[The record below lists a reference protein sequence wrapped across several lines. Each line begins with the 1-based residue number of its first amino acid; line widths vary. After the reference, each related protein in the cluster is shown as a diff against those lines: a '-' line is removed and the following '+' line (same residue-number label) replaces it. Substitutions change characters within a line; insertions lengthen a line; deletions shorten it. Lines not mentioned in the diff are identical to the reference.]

1 MRSVLQVLASVGLT
15 AGPFAFP
22 VLVLAGM
29 AQPVEAVVSVEES
42 AERVAMVLPAPPAD
56 STPLAESKVEPE
68 VEPEVESE
76 VEPEMDAL
84 ASSPAWSAPNSV
96 VLPSNIDKNPRKS
109 TLTPRKSKKTTSKKS
124 RRCLDQEPGI
134 VKTGSNR
141 YTVDRSVIAPYASPQ
156 KAEELA
162 WTAWHTDD
170 HGAVDGFVVK
180 RMRCGSL
187 LRQAGFKNGDVVLAV
202 NGNPITTLFQ
212 GFNTWRKVRKDDT
225 FRVKVQRRSGEVEVL
240 RFTLK

>member
-22 VLVLAGM
+22 VVVLAGM
-29 AQPVEAVVSVEES
+29 TQPVDAVSSVEES
-42 AERVAMVLPAPPAD
+42 VERVVLVLPAPPVDREA
-56 STPLAESKVEPE
+56 TPELEVEPGG
-68 VEPEVESE
+68 EPEVESE
-76 VEPEMDAL
+76 VDPPEVEESMLALSSPNLPMTHPNL
-84 ASSPAWSAPNSV
+84 ASGA
-96 VLPSNIDKNPRKS
+96 
-109 TLTPRKSKKTTSKKS
+109 RKSKKTAQKTKKARPKRS
-124 RRCLDQEPGI
+124 RKCLDHDPGI

-162 WTAWHTDD
+162 WTAWHTDAE
-170 HGAVDGFVVK
+170 GEVDGFVVK

-202 NGNPITTLFQ
+202 NGNPITTLLQ
-212 GFNTWRKVRKDDT
+212 GFNTWRKVRKADT
-225 FRVKVQRRSGEVEVL
+225 FRVKVQRKSGEVDVL
-240 RFTLK
+240 RFTLT

>member
-22 VLVLAGM
+22 VMVLAGM
-29 AQPVEAVVSVEES
+29 AQPVEAVASVEES
-42 AERVAMVLPAPPAD
+42 VERVVMVLPAPPVESA
-56 STPLAESKVEPE
+56 PLAEPKAEPKVEPE
-68 VEPEVESE
+68 VEPE
-76 VEPEMDAL
+76 PEMDE
-84 ASSPAWSAPNSV
+84 SAPDLVQIAPNYGSMH
-96 VLPSNIDKNPRKS
+96 SNFTTRPRKK
-109 TLTPRKSKKTTSKKS
+109 TTTTQKPKRAKSKKARK
-124 RRCLDQEPGI
+124 CLDQEPGI

-141 YTVDRSVIAPYASPQ
+141 YTVERSVIAPYASPQ

-170 HGAVDGFVVK
+170 LGAVDGFVVK

-212 GFNTWRKVRKDDT
+212 GFNTWRKVRKDET
-225 FRVKVQRRSGEVEVL
+225 FRVKVQRKSGEVEVL